1 MKKVKI
7 LLADDHQ
14 IIRDGIRS
22 LLTEV
27 ADFEVCGEASNGVEV
42 IDFLENNPIDIVLMD
57 INMPE
62 MNGIE
67 ATTVLKEKFPKVKV
81 LTLTMHDEDKYIMK
95 MIQAGA
101 LGYILKNTDQQ
112 ELLSAIKTLSDG
124 NTFFSRKVSDRIMAH
139 LSNPQKAKQQVVE
152 GTPLTER
159 EVEILKL
166 IADGLTNQEIAEQL
180 YISPRTV
187 DTHRRNL
194 LQKLGVK
201 NTAGLVKYAFKYELT
216 E

>member
-1 MKKVKI
+1 MKKVRI
-7 LLADDHQ
+7 LLADDHK

-22 LLTEV
+22 LLVDTEN
-27 ADFEVCGEASNGVEV
+27 FEVCGEASNGNEV
-42 IDFLENNPIDIVLMD
+42 LEMLADKKPDIILMD

-67 ATTVLKEKFPKVKV
+67 AATIIKEKYPEVKI
-81 LTLTMHDEDKYIMK
+81 LALTMHDEDKYIMK

-101 LGYILKNTDQQ
+101 LGYILKDTDKQ
-112 ELLSAIKTLSDG
+112 ELVNAIQTLSQG
-124 NTFFSRKVSDRIMAH
+124 NTFFSRKVSDKIMIH
-139 LSNPQKAKQQVVE
+139 LNNPQKSKNKLIE

-159 EVEILKL
+159 EIEILKL

-201 NTAGLVKYAFKYELT
+201 NTAGLVKYAFEHELLD
-216 E
+216 